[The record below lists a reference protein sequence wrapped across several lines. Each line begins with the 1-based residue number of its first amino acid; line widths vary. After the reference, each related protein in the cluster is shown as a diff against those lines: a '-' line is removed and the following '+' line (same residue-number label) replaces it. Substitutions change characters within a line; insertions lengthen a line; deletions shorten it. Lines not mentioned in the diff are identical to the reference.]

1 MEHPAYYS
9 VSRLKTY
16 HECSAYYEHKYI
28 KRTPHD
34 SQSDS
39 TVTGSLCH
47 GALELFYSPKKRVSP
62 LDAFNQTSK
71 STLLDIGVVPPS
83 TPAAVF
89 DPLYQSLFD
98 FSNQTQE
105 LYLRS
110 HPDYTG
116 PDAIRKRDGQVADCP
131 QLTGE
136 WKQAARDMDLVD
148 RSIRL
153 DEAFRDLNS
162 ALRNISVSGAFAEAH
177 NLMTHYQNPAELTA
191 VAAVEWPISEWQP
204 SREKMINPVLA
215 PSRLGGEEGIYLK
228 GSIDLIAKVGDK
240 IALIDH
246 KTSKEHLSVEN
257 VTHHVQLN
265 VYAYCYH
272 QRFGHYPDY
281 LGINS
286 IRHSE
291 LTLAHFN
298 EAVMIDCVTSL
309 LSAHPLIKNQF
320 FKKHFPDSAYSP
332 CIKRYGSVCPFL
344 KHCHPNY

>member
-28 KRTPHD
+28 KKTPHD

-39 TVTGSLCH
+39 TITGSLCH
-47 GALELFYSPKKRVSP
+47 SALELFYGPKERVEP
-62 LDAFNQTSK
+62 LEAFFKTAE
-71 STLLDIGVVPPS
+71 STLLDIGVVPPHTS
-83 TPAAVF
+83 PSIYT
-89 DPLYQSLFD
+89 PLYNDLLTY
-98 FSNQTQE
+98 SNQIQE
-105 LYLRS
+105 LYIRA
-110 HPDYTG
+110 HKDYQG
-116 PDAIRKRDGQVADCP
+116 PDAIRKRDGQAADSP
-131 QLTGE
+131 QLTGD
-136 WKQAARDMDLVD
+136 WKQAERELNLVE
-148 RSIRL
+148 RSIQL
-153 DEAFRDLNS
+153 DEAFRSLNS
-162 ALRNISVSGAFAEAH
+162 TLRNISVSSAFAEAH
-177 NLMTHYQNPAELTA
+177 NLMVHYRNPSELTA
-191 VAAVEWPISEWQP
+191 VAAVEWPISEWQA

-215 PSRLGGEEGIYLK
+215 PSRLGGDEGIYLK
-228 GSIDLIAKVGDK
+228 GSIDLIAKIGDK

-246 KTSKEHLSVEN
+246 KTSKESLSTEN
-257 VTHHVQLN
+257 VAHHVQLN
-265 VYAYCYH
+265 VYAYCYY

-291 LTLAHFN
+291 LVLAYFN
-298 EAVMIDCVTSL
+298 ESVMKDCVTSL
-309 LSAHPLIKNQF
+309 LSVHPLIKSQF